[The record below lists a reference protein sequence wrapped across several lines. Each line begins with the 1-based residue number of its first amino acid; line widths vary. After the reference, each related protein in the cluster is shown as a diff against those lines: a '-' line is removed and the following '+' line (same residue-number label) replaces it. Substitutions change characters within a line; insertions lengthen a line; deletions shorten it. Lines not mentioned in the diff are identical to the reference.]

1 MLLVCIIG
9 AKQERD
15 AAVINVLN
23 DFIQTRIENEKD
35 MAIIKICRMLMD
47 MLLDI
52 APDVYE
58 PHVTT
63 GRKLIKQLITKCMNV
78 IYGTM
83 VESLLDYCKFCNT
96 LKLNKFKLNTYD
108 TYVANKM
115 VNELQQSILFHV
127 NDCKFIHK

>member
-1 MLLVCIIG
+1 
-9 AKQERD
+9 
-15 AAVINVLN
+15 
-23 DFIQTRIENEKD
+23 
-35 MAIIKICRMLMD
+35 MD

-63 GRKLIKQLITKCMNV
+63 GRKLIKQLITKCINV

-83 VESLLDYCKFCNT
+83 VESLLYYCKFCKT

>member
-1 MLLVCIIG
+1 
-9 AKQERD
+9 
-15 AAVINVLN
+15 
-23 DFIQTRIENEKD
+23 
-35 MAIIKICRMLMD
+35 MD

-83 VESLLDYCKFCNT
+83 VESLLNCKKICMMIKHLWFNI
-96 LKLNKFKLNTYD
+96 NPYD
-108 TYVANKM
+108 PCVANRTID
-115 VNELQQSILFHV
+115 NNQQTI
-127 NDCKFIHK
+127 